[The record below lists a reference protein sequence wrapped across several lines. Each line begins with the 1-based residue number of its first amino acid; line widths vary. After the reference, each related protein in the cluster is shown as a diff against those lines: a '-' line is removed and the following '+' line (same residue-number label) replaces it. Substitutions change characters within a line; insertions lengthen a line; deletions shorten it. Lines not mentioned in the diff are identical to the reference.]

1 MIRDEIVERLYG
13 RCQHCTASIGG
24 SVRVLSCSV
33 CDAIADAL
41 LPIVERVVLE
51 SARQM
56 AGYCVAEL
64 APSLIMPTEKLLEA
78 ADRIVQKLME
88 GGQ

>member
-1 MIRDEIVERLYG
+1 MSVRDEISEMLYG
-13 RCQHCTASIGG
+13 DAWN
-24 SVRVLSCSV
+24 SVRAQREVSS
-33 CDAIADAL
+33 IM
-41 LPIVERVVLE
+41 PIVERVALE

-78 ADRIVQKLME
+78 ADRIAQSVME